1 MVPKYHTKQLQNRC
15 TAVPVFKPATHSVC
29 CSNPAGSR
37 RGALGLV
44 WQRRGRRGRGE
55 VGGRRWEPG
64 LLRRKRRC
72 CSRAGEI
79 PPARA
84 DGREVSHLAEK
95 DSKTG
100 TEREISASLCLLFC
114 KRSTS
119 CFPPNS
125 SSITFKED
133 HTLQTFFYYMCV
145 CIYTLLLLLPT
156 DYL

>member
-1 MVPKYHTKQLQNRC
+1 MC
-15 TAVPVFKPATHSVC
+15 AVQTP
-29 CSNPAGSR
+29 
-37 RGALGLV
+37 RGAERSPGAGV
-44 WQRRGRRGRGE
+44 AAPGAEGPRG
-55 VGGRRWEPG
+55 GGRAALGAGAAPEETP
-64 LLRRKRRC
+64 LLFQSWRN
-72 CSRAGEI
+72 S
-79 PPARA
+79 PARA